1 MNERLEDIINHRKA
15 KLENFKAAGI
25 DPYPSTTE
33 RTHATEEALEKFEE
47 LSSTNVP
54 VTLVGRIRSMR
65 GMGKLL
71 FLHIDDGTGRI
82 QVLLKSDSIGE
93 DRFAFFVDNF

>member
-15 KLENFKAAGI
+15 KLQNFKLAGI

-33 RTHATEEALEKFEE
+33 RTHTNQEVLEKFDE
-47 LSSTNVP
+47 LSASTEA

-71 FLHIDDGTGRI
+71 FLHIDDGAARL
-82 QVLLKSDSIGE
+82 QVLIKADDIGANK
-93 DRFAFFVDNF
+93 FAFF